1 MTIKIQV
8 TSDPEL
14 LGVLRAAVKFRAREG
29 GFAVARA
36 EQIALAVHEAAAN
49 VIRHTYQ
56 NRRDA
61 RLDLEILNFPDRMEF
76 VLEDSGPK
84 MPAEA
89 LRAQPHEKLQAGGLG
104 TQLMRQVMDTCALD
118 EGFPGG
124 NRLRMVK
131 RFPPKDP
138 HDESTSPNRR

>member
-1 MTIKIQV
+1 MKIHV

-14 LGVLRAAVKFRAREG
+14 LGVLRAAVKFRAQEG
-29 GFAVARA
+29 GFAGSLA
-36 EQIALAVHEAAAN
+36 EQIALAIHEAAAN
-49 VIRHTYQ
+49 VIQHTYR
-56 NRRDA
+56 NRHDA
-61 RLDLEILNFPDRMEF
+61 RLDLEILTFPDRMEF

-89 LRAQPHEKLQAGGLG
+89 LRAQPHEGLRAGGLG

-118 EGFPGG
+118 ESFPGG

-131 RFPPKDP
+131 RFPPQG
-138 HDESTSPNRR
+138 SAG

>member
-1 MTIKIQV
+1 MKINV
-8 TSDPEL
+8 NSDPRL

-29 GFAVARA
+29 GFADAQA
-36 EQIALAVHEAAAN
+36 EQVALAVHEAAAN

-56 NRRDA
+56 SRRDG
-61 RLDLEILNFPDRMEF
+61 RLDLEIQTFPDRMEF

-84 MPAEA
+84 MPAET
-89 LRAQPHEKLQAGGLG
+89 LEAQPSQELRAGGLG

-118 EGFPGG
+118 EDFSRG

-131 RFPPKDP
+131 RFPPRG
-138 HDESTSPNRR
+138 SLQ